1 MDWLE
6 FILKSWFVMIPLSI
20 WKLVEIVIWIIQH
33 IKISFVG

>member
-6 FILKSWFVMIPLSI
+6 FILKSWFVMIPFSI

>member
-1 MDWLE
+1 MDRLE
-6 FILKSWFVMIPLSI
+6 FILKSWFVMIPLST

>member
-6 FILKSWFVMIPLSI
+6 FIFKSWFVMIPLSI

-33 IKISFVG
+33 INFSFVG

>member
-1 MDWLE
+1 MDRLE
-6 FILKSWFVMIPLSI
+6 FIFKSWVVMIPLSI

>member
-1 MDWLE
+1 MDRLE